1 MSKIFI
7 ILFLIIFRNNLYAH
21 GLSEEMEYFV
31 LGMLLS
37 FSVIG
42 LNILFNITKHI
53 LSANNKFKIGIV
65 SFLLQSLINSIII
78 TLSFLVL
85 YFYSLFENSNT
96 NGIFLYFVP
105 IFIIVS
111 HILINN
117 KITNK
122 IISKIDKKKAP

>member
-1 MSKIFI
+1 MKKIFI
-7 ILFLIIFRNNLYAH
+7 ILFSMIFINNFYAH
-21 GLSEEMEYFV
+21 GISEEMEYFI

-37 FSVIG
+37 FSIIG
-42 LNILFNITKHI
+42 LNIILNIIKHI
-53 LSANNKFKIGIV
+53 LSANSKFKIGIV

-78 TLSFLVL
+78 TLAFLIL

-96 NGIFLYFVP
+96 NEIFLSFIPV
-105 IFIIVS
+105 FIIVS